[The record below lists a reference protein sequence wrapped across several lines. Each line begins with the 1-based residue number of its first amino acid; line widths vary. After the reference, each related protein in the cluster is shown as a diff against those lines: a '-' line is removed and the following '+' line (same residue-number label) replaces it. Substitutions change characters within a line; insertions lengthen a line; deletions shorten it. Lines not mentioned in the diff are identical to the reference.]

1 MGIFNSKQT
10 AEEILEKMDNC
21 VDSQIHVGSVF
32 LSYQLQKK
40 MLNEQNKY
48 NSKQLFWS
56 RSLTIT
62 TAILTL
68 ATIALVFVTK

>member
-1 MGIFNSKQT
+1 MGIFDSKQT

-21 VDSQIHVGSVF
+21 VDSEIHVGSIF

-40 MLNEQNKY
+40 LLENQNTY
-48 NSKQLFWS
+48 NNKQLFWS
-56 RSLTIT
+56 RFLAII

>member
-10 AEEILEKMDNC
+10 AQEILEKMDNC

-32 LSYQLQKK
+32 LSCQLQKK
-40 MLNEQNKY
+40 LLEDQNIY
-48 NSKQLFWS
+48 NNKQLFWS
-56 RSLTIT
+56 RSLAII

>member
-10 AEEILEKMDNC
+10 AQEILEKMDNC

-40 MLNEQNKY
+40 LLEDQNIY
-48 NSKQLFWS
+48 NNKQLFWS
-56 RSLTIT
+56 RSLAII

>member
-10 AEEILEKMDNC
+10 TEEILEKMDNC

-40 MLNEQNKY
+40 LLEDQNMY
-48 NSKQLFWS
+48 NNKQLFWS
-56 RSLTIT
+56 RSLAII